1 MVDRSLAKVSLLAA
15 VLLGAALAAASAH
28 AAKGCRV
35 MPGGPVSLLILE
47 SAERV
52 QRFAAGVS
60 GPEVLKRDDTTVIFD
75 DGRVVTADVDSA
87 TLFLN
92 ELGWGNLQIQIV
104 ASFPKAAARPRAVG

>member
-1 MVDRSLAKVSLLAA
+1 MAVRSLPKAALLVAG
-15 VLLGAALAAASAH
+15 LLVGALAAGPAH

-52 QRFAAGVS
+52 QRFAAAVR
-60 GPEVLKRDDTTVIFD
+60 GPVVLKRDDQTVIFD

-87 TLFLN
+87 TVFLN